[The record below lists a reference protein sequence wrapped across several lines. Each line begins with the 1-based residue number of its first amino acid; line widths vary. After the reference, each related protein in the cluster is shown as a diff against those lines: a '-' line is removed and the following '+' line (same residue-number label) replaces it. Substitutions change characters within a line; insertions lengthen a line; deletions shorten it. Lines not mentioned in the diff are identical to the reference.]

1 MTGRPVPKPE
11 GYLIHVWIRQITP
24 MIWRRLLVR
33 SDSTLAD
40 LHYTLQI
47 AFAWTDYHLHRF
59 RIHGKE
65 FGIPRMGGPWY
76 SEDARNVRLT
86 DFQFRVNERFL
97 YEYDLGDC
105 WEHEVRVE
113 RFIPAGQA
121 RVYPV
126 CIGGS
131 RAGPPEDCGGPI
143 AFAERRDAAPRQ
155 ARELL
160 GQIAECVRERDMTAL
175 RDRIEEIPELEE
187 WLLLHKFDR
196 RVLPQLQMLPKS

>member
-1 MTGRPVPKPE
+1 MTGRSVSEAE

-24 MIWRRLLVR
+24 IIWRRLLVR
-33 SDSTLAD
+33 SDNTLAD

-65 FGIPRMGGPWY
+65 FGILRMGGPWY

-97 YEYDLGDC
+97 YEYDLGD
-105 WEHEVRVE
+105 
-113 RFIPAGQA
+113 
-121 RVYPV
+121 
-126 CIGGS
+126 
-131 RAGPPEDCGGPI
+131 
-143 AFAERRDAAPRQ
+143 
-155 ARELL
+155 LL
-160 GQIAECVRERDMTAL
+160 GQIAECVRERNRTAL

-187 WLLLHKFDR
+187 WLLSHK
-196 RVLPQLQMLPKS
+196 V